1 MHVQYVGVFF
11 IIESIVLNTMNAPA
25 PAPNTMDIPATNQP
39 HLLHRH
45 SQRTI
50 VVEYDAGY
58 HLIKHTIQLSPHET
72 THIAVWLHIDKI
84 LDMIE
89 MGHHEMH
96 AMFNTK
102 VGFKEKMYF
111 RIMEHC
117 STLTGLP
124 QGGGGIC

>member
-1 MHVQYVGVFF
+1 
-11 IIESIVLNTMNAPA
+11 MNASAP
-25 PAPNTMDIPATNQP
+25 PAPNTIDIPVTNRP
-39 HLLHRH
+39 HLLHQHRGQ
-45 SQRTI
+45 SWSSSK
-50 VVEYDAGY
+50 VVNMMMRDSY

-72 THIAVWLHIDKI
+72 THIAVWQHIDKI

-89 MGHHEMH
+89 MGHHELH

-111 RIMEHC
+111 KIMEQC

-124 QGGGGIC
+124 QGGGGVS